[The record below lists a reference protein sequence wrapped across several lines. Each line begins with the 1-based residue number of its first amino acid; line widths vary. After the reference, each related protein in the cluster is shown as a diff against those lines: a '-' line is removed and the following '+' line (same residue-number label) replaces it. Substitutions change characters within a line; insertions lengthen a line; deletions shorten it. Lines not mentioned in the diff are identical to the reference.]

1 MDCTNEFVV
10 DATALPANEEANL
23 ECFIEDPNGQPIEV
37 FVNKIQGPNSIG
49 YDRLQIDNTPQTVV
63 HKKGSE
69 FPQKF
74 LIYQLGGGYEMIN
87 LM

>member
-10 DATALPANEEANL
+10 DATELPANEEANL

-49 YDRLQIDNTPQTVV
+49 FDRVQFDT
-63 HKKGSE
+63 
-69 FPQKF
+69 
-74 LIYQLGGGYEMIN
+74 
-87 LM
+87 